1 MVESCPLAS
10 ENTYVQPLRVALQ
23 DPCEPQLLE
32 LLLQPGRQTGVHA
45 ASSTEHD
52 SLVETGA
59 HVDIGALDGVEEQF
73 GDTGLVDIHQVRLE
87 ETFGGFKALAADAD
101 DATIREGVGL
111 DKNGGVFGE
120 LLVQLEI
127 VGHVAELLLDLAH
140 GLEVGGT
147 VQSITATEQEGD
159 EVTGDITTG
168 DIKSANVVV
177 KDCRFVDGDNVGD
190 TVTGVNDHTTAE
202 TCGMRKSGRS
212 ELWSKSASGH
222 RACKTYPER
231 IVQAQLE

>member
-1 MVESCPLAS
+1 MN

-45 ASSTEHD
+45 ASSTEHN

-59 HVDIGALDGVEEQF
+59 HIDISALDGVEEQL
-73 GDTGLVDIHQVRLE
+73 GDTGLINIHQVRLE
-87 ETFGGFKALAADAD
+87 EAFGGFKALAADAD
-101 DATIREGVGL
+101 DATIGKGVGL
-111 DKNGGVFGE
+111 DKDGCVFGE

-127 VGHVAELLLDLAH
+127 VGHIAELLLDLAH
-140 GLEVGGT
+140 GFEIGGT
-147 VQSITATEQEGD
+147 VQGITATEQEGD

-168 DIKSANVVV
+168 DIKPANVVV
-177 KDCRFVDGDNVGD
+177 KNCGFVDGDNVGD

-202 TCGMRKSGRS
+202 TCGLRKSGRS
-212 ELWSKSASGH
+212 ELRDKREDMK
-222 RACKTYPER
+222 RARLTLS
-231 IVQAQLE
+231 V